1 MNNRQTMK
9 LSESEDASSVD
20 NGIDTYY
27 CRDLI
32 FNDCPDGNDIEVYEI
47 RTKIPVEISQEDQ
60 VRVKSLVAKGDLY
73 RIFIYVV
80 KGQCD
85 SRWQDAKDNIDDEF
99 DYKNYVDKDDV
110 QYEDF
115 PEDYDEEFYKKF
127 DTYQKW
133 TRYLGENSK
142 KRLSEIFNSAG
153 RYPYLQMK
161 NSIHTNENG
170 DSYAII
176 AWRA

>member
-32 FNDCPDGNDIEVYEI
+32 FNDWPDGNDIEVYEI
-47 RTKIPVEISQEDQ
+47 RTKIPVEISREDQ

-80 KGQCD
+80 KG
-85 SRWQDAKDNIDDEF
+85 
-99 DYKNYVDKDDV
+99 
-110 QYEDF
+110 
-115 PEDYDEEFYKKF
+115 
-127 DTYQKW
+127 
-133 TRYLGENSK
+133 
-142 KRLSEIFNSAG
+142 
-153 RYPYLQMK
+153 
-161 NSIHTNENG
+161 
-170 DSYAII
+170 
-176 AWRA
+176 